1 MKYTKL
7 RPGPDGGGNCW
18 VKKRPD
24 EMAKEHADRG
34 IGEAGGDAMERD
46 GLDEQDREYIVGSEL
61 SGIYSRAQYLK
72 VLLSND

>member
-7 RPGPDGGGNCW
+7 RMVYDGYGDCWEKKTPD
-18 VKKRPD
+18 K
-24 EMAKEHADRG
+24 MAKEHAHRG
-34 IGEAGGDAMERD
+34 IGELEGDAMERD

-72 VLLSND
+72 VILSND